1 MPVAPSIP
9 RLHSP
14 FLCCHLQEISSS
26 SLSSFKSPRNNH
38 QRSPVSHPCIRAVD
52 LDQNTIVAISVGV
65 VSIAVG
71 IGIPVFYESQIDNA
85 AKRENTQPCFPCS
98 EKCRFCLGTGSVTV
112 ELGGD
117 DKEVSPCINCE
128 GVGSLTCT
136 TCQGSGIQPRYLDR
150 REFKDDD

>member
-1 MPVAPSIP
+1 MKT
-9 RLHSP
+9 RLIM
-14 FLCCHLQEISSS
+14 LQ
-26 SLSSFKSPRNNH
+26 
-38 QRSPVSHPCIRAVD
+38 
-52 LDQNTIVAISVGV
+52 
-65 VSIAVG
+65 
-71 IGIPVFYESQIDNA
+71 
-85 AKRENTQPCFPCS
+85 S
-98 EKCRFCLGTGSVTV
+98 EKILSHVSLAVVVVPRSADFAWGTGSVAV